1 MPTKRYLK
9 RGTTKLKESTRQRKH
24 DEKLALM
31 LGITLD
37 EVRAFRA
44 KEAADDKVREATAVQ
59 LFLER
64 PDAFIQKNCKV
75 CGALFLTTYEYVGDC
90 STHCRKV
97 ALQKVGITWNPSR
110 LPEERWR
117 RAMIPTGYQVPP
129 QALEVLLQL
138 AKDQEIAQESSECA
152 TDEQHEE
159 IQYTEQ
165 SSNDSHIDPDEL
177 LRELAELEIPDF
189 S

>member
-1 MPTKRYLK
+1 MKRSTKD
-9 RGTTKLKESTRQRKH
+9 RKH
-24 DEKLALM
+24 DERLAAA
-31 LGITLD
+31 LGITYED
-37 EVRAFRA
+37 VQAFRA

-64 PDAFIQKNCKV
+64 PDAFIQKNCKE
-75 CGALFLTTYEYVGDC
+75 CGAPFLTTYQYVSDC
-90 STHCRKV
+90 STHCRKI

-117 RAMIPTGYQVPP
+117 RAMIPVGYQVPP

-138 AKDQEIAQESSECA
+138 AKDQEAAQANSECA

-165 SSNDSHIDPDEL
+165 SNNDSRIDPDEL